1 MCDIKF
7 IVFCNCLS
15 DSLNIS
21 AQENCIHRQYVLY
34 FILVMFHCF
43 KVKTAVFWDVT
54 PCSLVEVDQHFR
66 GAYSLHLTLL
76 MKTVHT
82 PETLVNF
89 YQTTWCNIPED
100 SLLRTCHHENL
111 KSRLFQGQFNCS
123 FCKLIF

>member
-34 FILVMFHCF
+34 FILVVFHYF

-54 PCSLVEVDQHFR
+54 PCSLVEVDQGFR
-66 GAYSLHLTLL
+66 GAYSLRHQGSEFSSHLDDG
-76 MKTVHT
+76 
-82 PETLVNF
+82 
-89 YQTTWCNIPED
+89 D
-100 SLLRTCHHENL
+100 STYP
-111 KSRLFQGQFNCS
+111 
-123 FCKLIF
+123 